1 MTHQMDQLKRATW
14 KGKTAGTSGS
24 YGSFMLFIIEKEYFP
39 GAWQDQ
45 KKKKKKYCLLAG
57 WFFRFCAQLLTTT

>member
-45 KKKKKKYCLLAG
+45 KKKKKNIVC
-57 WFFRFCAQLLTTT
+57 